1 MPAHPPS
8 SIPHPRRVL
17 VRGVNW
23 LGDAVMTTPALQ
35 RLRQALPGAHITL
48 LTHEK
53 LAALWQQHPSLD
65 AIVSFSAGE
74 RPWAIARRLRAEDF
88 DAALVLPNS
97 PRAAL
102 EVWLA
107 RIPQRIGYAR
117 PWRNWFLTRAIAA
130 RPGQRRM
137 HKRSAREIGRL
148 VRLPAGD
155 PQLGTRDAAPAAA
168 HQIHEYLHLAAVFGA
183 NPEAL
188 PPSLEITAAE
198 IQQTEQALLSGL
210 RQQGNDHA
218 PGQPLT
224 LLGLNPGAQY
234 GPAKRWPAES
244 FAAVA
249 RAVSGRLGNCLWLAL
264 GGAAEEN
271 LCEDIARRAGGGVA
285 NLAGKTS
292 LRELMALLKL
302 CRVLLTNDT
311 GPMHVAAALGT
322 PVVVPFGST
331 APELT
336 GPGLPGDPRHR
347 LLKSAAPCSPCFR
360 RTCPIDLR
368 CLTGIAPDRV
378 IEAVFQ
384 VLSQP

>member
-8 SIPHPRRVL
+8 SIPHPGRVL

-74 RPWAIARRLRAEDF
+74 RPWAIARRLRTENF

-107 RIPQRIGYAR
+107 RIPQRIGYDR

-148 VRLPAGD
+148 IRLPAGD
-155 PQLGTRDAAPAAA
+155 AQLGTRDAAPAAA
-168 HQIHEYLHLAAVFGA
+168 HQIHEYLHLAEALGA

-198 IQQTEQALLSGL
+198 IQQTEQTLLSGL
-210 RQQGNDHA
+210 RQQRNDRA
-218 PGQPLT
+218 PSQPLT

-249 RAVSGRLGNCLWLAL
+249 HAVSSRLGNCLWLAL
-264 GGAAEEN
+264 GGASEQP

-322 PVVVPFGST
+322 SVVVPFGST